1 MSTISTRIVAAPII
15 TVSPAQ
21 AAPTSSSQNDA
32 SEVDTDAHANQRRRR
47 RSSFTASKKRNDSER
62 SEATSGAASTEEMT
76 VSSSHAEHEQHQPLN
91 DGDASMTHIGNETSS
106 PRYIQATNN
115 GGGVRASTS
124 SICSSSYC
132 SSRSARSLQPYTS
145 RHSSFI
151 VGGPD
156 VHPLA
161 IAHEVEEGI
170 VEELEEELSVLA
182 KKTRAALN
190 DSYAEVD
197 ELRKENADALEVRH
211 IAT

>member
-1 MSTISTRIVAAPII
+1 M
-15 TVSPAQ
+15 
-21 AAPTSSSQNDA
+21 
-32 SEVDTDAHANQRRRR
+32 
-47 RSSFTASKKRNDSER
+47 
-62 SEATSGAASTEEMT
+62 
-76 VSSSHAEHEQHQPLN
+76 
-91 DGDASMTHIGNETSS
+91 
-106 PRYIQATNN
+106 
-115 GGGVRASTS
+115 
-124 SICSSSYC
+124 
-132 SSRSARSLQPYTS
+132 
-145 RHSSFI
+145 

-211 IAT
+211 IANNVQRVPYDLPTRYSYSTYLHYLDFVSSHRFSILWRLNLDRSSTKRESGRDES